1 MLEVLKINFT
11 LERAAKAQRG
21 SRDIALLFL

>member
-1 MLEVLKINFT
+1 MVKFILEQVM
-11 LERAAKAQRG
+11 EAQRG